1 MDKNLSWREYIDLVA
16 LEISKTIGII
26 ASLRHSV
33 PFRTL
38 SQVYPF
44 LIYSYLISILSIL
57 FLPEGQATKTK
68 LEKLSLILRKKGL
81 FG

>member
-26 ASLRHSV
+26 ASSFRHYV

-44 LIYSYLISILSIL
+44 LIYSYLISILCIL
-57 FLPEGQATKTK
+57 FLP
-68 LEKLSLILRKKGL
+68 KG
-81 FG
+81 